1 LIERAFTLGCPAS
14 RNDADDLAMSTLAMA
29 DDEQSGARTHAQHQK
44 MLFVLRILFIEEL
57 NGEFAIED

>member
-1 LIERAFTLGCPAS
+1 
-14 RNDADDLAMSTLAMA
+14 MSTLAMA